1 MNTKFSKGLHYTGV
15 GGVMCGRSEMI
26 MPLGIGNL
34 QKGERCVYFR
44 LMLCHGEG

>member
-1 MNTKFSKGLHYTGV
+1 MNTKFSKGLHYMGV

-34 QKGERCVYFR
+34 QKGENYVLNSTNFT
-44 LMLCHGEG
+44 LQ